1 MKYDFDKPINRQGTH
16 CVKWDMAPH
25 YPQTPTPNPSRGEG
39 SLDTLSHQ
47 AIATEANQAPLPSG
61 DWGLQSSHRCGCG
74 PTKGSESL
82 IRDGGQDGG
91 GFIPLWVADMDFEAA
106 PAIRE
111 ALQKRVEHGVFGY
124 AIVQDSYY
132 DAVINWYER
141 RHQWHIEREWIQ
153 YTTGVVP
160 AISAVIKALTMPGE
174 RVLIM
179 TPVYNCFF
187 SSIRNNGCE
196 VLESKLVPVEAK
208 SPQIPTPNLPSVAN
222 EGFAPLCGAAAT
234 PVAALKAPVARG
246 EGGLN
251 TLSSDDATSNA
262 IQAPLPSGG
271 GGGGYQSGSLLTYS
285 VDWDDFE
292 RKCADE
298 KCTVFLLCNPHNPAG
313 RVWTREELQ
322 RMNDICQ
329 RHHVRI
335 ISDEIHCELTMPGY
349 EFVPMGRLTPL
360 PLSESEG
367 SKYPQGDDPQAEMH
381 STPLPLRE
389 GQGGGSPIICCSPSK
404 SFNTAGLQMANIICA
419 DAETRRRID
428 RAININEICDV
439 NPFAPLAVEAAYNE
453 SEDWIDELNQ
463 YLWGNYQALLAFFA
477 EQLPQLKVFKLEG
490 TYLVWVDITALRV
503 SADEIEEKL
512 LREARVW
519 VNSGTMYGADGY
531 IRINIATQRARL
543 MEGLRRM
550 ARVI

>member
-1 MKYDFDKPINRQGTH
+1 MKYNFDKPINRQGTH

-47 AIATEANQAPLPSG
+47 GIATEANQAPLPSG
-61 DWGLQSSHRCGCG
+61 G
-74 PTKGSESL
+74 
-82 IRDGGQDGG
+82 DGG

-111 ALQKRVEHGVFGY
+111 ALKKRVEHGVFGY

-196 VLESKLVPVEAK
+196 VLESKLVPVEARR
-208 SPQIPTPNLPSVAN
+208 PTPS
-222 EGFAPLCGAAAT
+222 
-234 PVAALKAPVARG
+234 
-246 EGGLN
+246 
-251 TLSSDDATSNA
+251 
-262 IQAPLPSGG
+262 PLPVKEGSNYSQDNDSPEERHTTPLPHREGQGG
-271 GGGGYQSGSLLTYS
+271 GSSFTYS

-335 ISDEIHCELTMPGY
+335 ISDEIHCELVMPGH
-349 EFVPMGRLTPL
+349 EFVPFGRLAPTPNPSQGEGSLNTLSHQDIATEANQTPL
-360 PLSESEG
+360 PS
-367 SKYPQGDDPQAEMH
+367 
-381 STPLPLRE
+381 
-389 GQGGGSPIICCSPSK
+389 GGGGGGCQEPGGGSSPIICCSPSK

>member
-1 MKYDFDKPINRQGTH
+1 MKYNFDKPINRQGTH

-25 YPQTPTPNPSRGEG
+25 YPQTPTPNPSPREG

-47 AIATEANQAPLPSG
+47 GIATEANQAPLP
-61 DWGLQSSHRCGCG
+61 WGGA
-74 PTKGSESL
+74 
-82 IRDGGQDGG
+82 GG
-91 GFIPLWVADMDFEAA
+91 GLIPLWVADMDFEAA
-106 PAIRE
+106 PAIRK

-196 VLESKLVPVEAK
+196 VLESKLVPVNCAPTQEAA
-208 SPQIPTPNLPSVAN
+208 SPA
-222 EGFAPLCGAAAT
+222 
-234 PVAALKAPVARG
+234 
-246 EGGLN
+246 
-251 TLSSDDATSNA
+251 
-262 IQAPLPSGG
+262 
-271 GGGGYQSGSLLTYS
+271 LTYE

-292 RKCADE
+292 CKCADE

-349 EFVPMGRLTPL
+349 EFVPFGIIPTPQTPTPNPSQREGSLNTLSRQDTATEANQAPL
-360 PLSESEG
+360 PW
-367 SKYPQGDDPQAEMH
+367 
-381 STPLPLRE
+381 
-389 GQGGGSPIICCSPSK
+389 GGGGGGLPIICCSPSK

-543 MEGLRRM
+543 MEGLKRM
-550 ARVI
+550 AAVLAP

>member
-1 MKYDFDKPINRQGTH
+1 MYDFDKPINRQGTH

-47 AIATEANQAPLPSG
+47 GIATEANQAPLP
-61 DWGLQSSHRCGCG
+61 WGGA
-74 PTKGSESL
+74 
-82 IRDGGQDGG
+82 GG
-91 GFIPLWVADMDFEAA
+91 GLIPLWVADMDFEAA

-111 ALQKRVEHGVFGY
+111 ALKKRVEHGVFGY

-196 VLESKLVPVEAK
+196 VLESKLVPVNCAPTQEAA
-208 SPQIPTPNLPSVAN
+208 SPT
-222 EGFAPLCGAAAT
+222 
-234 PVAALKAPVARG
+234 
-246 EGGLN
+246 
-251 TLSSDDATSNA
+251 
-262 IQAPLPSGG
+262 
-271 GGGGYQSGSLLTYS
+271 LTYE

-349 EFVPMGRLTPL
+349 EFVPMGIIPTPQPPTPNPSRGEGSLDTFPPDDATSNANQTPL
-360 PLSESEG
+360 PW
-367 SKYPQGDDPQAEMH
+367 
-381 STPLPLRE
+381 
-389 GQGGGSPIICCSPSK
+389 GGGGGGLPIICCSPSK

-543 MEGLRRM
+543 MEGLKRM
-550 ARVI
+550 AAFLAP

>member
-1 MKYDFDKPINRQGTH
+1 MKYNFDKPINRQGTH

-25 YPQTPTPNPSRGEG
+25 YPQTPTPNPSPREG
-39 SLDTLSHQ
+39 SLDTFPPDD
-47 AIATEANQAPLPSG
+47 ATSKANQAPLP
-61 DWGLQSSHRCGCG
+61 WGGA
-74 PTKGSESL
+74 
-82 IRDGGQDGG
+82 GG
-91 GFIPLWVADMDFEAA
+91 GLIPLWVADMDFEAA

-208 SPQIPTPNLPSVAN
+208 TPQTPTPNPS
-222 EGFAPLCGAAAT
+222 
-234 PVAALKAPVARG
+234 RG
-246 EGGLN
+246 EGSLN
-251 TLSSDDATSNA
+251 SFGDSVISSKTN
-262 IQAPLPSGG
+262 QAPLPSGG
-271 GGGGYQSGSLLTYS
+271 VGGGYQSGSLLTYS

-335 ISDEIHCELTMPGY
+335 ISDEIHCELVMPGY
-349 EFVPMGRLTPL
+349 EFVPFGRV
-360 PLSESEG
+360 
-367 SKYPQGDDPQAEMH
+367 
-381 STPLPLRE
+381 STPLPRRE
-389 GQGGGSPIICCSPSK
+389 GQGGGSAEAGWVICCSPSK

-543 MEGLRRM
+543 MEGLKRM
-550 ARVI
+550 ARVLAIAP

>member
-1 MKYDFDKPINRQGTH
+1 MKYNFDKPINRQGTH

-25 YPQTPTPNPSRGEG
+25 SAPEG
-39 SLDTLSHQ
+39 ATLASS
-47 AIATEANQAPLPSG
+47 AATNTIEAPSG
-61 DWGLQSSHRCGCG
+61 AVGGATTLN
-74 PTKGSESL
+74 SEL
-82 IRDGGQDGG
+82 
-91 GFIPLWVADMDFEAA
+91 IPLWVADMDFEAA
-106 PAIRE
+106 PAIRK

-196 VLESKLVPVEAK
+196 VLESKLVPVEARR
-208 SPQIPTPNLPSVAN
+208 PTPS
-222 EGFAPLCGAAAT
+222 
-234 PVAALKAPVARG
+234 
-246 EGGLN
+246 
-251 TLSSDDATSNA
+251 
-262 IQAPLPSGG
+262 PLPVREGSNYSQGG
-271 GGGGYQSGSLLTYS
+271 NPQAEMHSTPLPHREGQGGGSLLPYS
-285 VDWDDFE
+285 VDWADFE

-335 ISDEIHCELTMPGY
+335 ISDEIHCELVMPGY
-349 EFVPMGRLTPL
+349 EFVPMGRLSPL

-367 SKYPQGDDPQAEMH
+367 SKYLQGDDPQAEMH

-389 GQGGGSPIICCSPSK
+389 GQGGGSPVICCSPSK

-453 SEDWIDELNQ
+453 SEDWIDELNL

-543 MEGLRRM
+543 MEGLKRM
-550 ARVI
+550 AATLALA

>member
-1 MKYDFDKPINRQGTH
+1 MKYNFDKPINRQGTH

-25 YPQTPTPNPSRGEG
+25 YPQTPTPNPSPREG
-39 SLDTLSHQ
+39 SLDTFPPDD
-47 AIATEANQAPLPSG
+47 ATSKANQAPLP
-61 DWGLQSSHRCGCG
+61 WGGA
-74 PTKGSESL
+74 
-82 IRDGGQDGG
+82 GG
-91 GFIPLWVADMDFEAA
+91 GLIPLWVADMDFEAA

-196 VLESKLVPVEAK
+196 VVESKLVPVNCAPTQEAA
-208 SPQIPTPNLPSVAN
+208 SPT
-222 EGFAPLCGAAAT
+222 
-234 PVAALKAPVARG
+234 
-246 EGGLN
+246 
-251 TLSSDDATSNA
+251 
-262 IQAPLPSGG
+262 
-271 GGGGYQSGSLLTYS
+271 LTYE

-335 ISDEIHCELTMPGY
+335 ISDEIHCELTMPGH
-349 EFVPMGRLTPL
+349 EFVPFGRV
-360 PLSESEG
+360 
-367 SKYPQGDDPQAEMH
+367 
-381 STPLPLRE
+381 STPLPSRE
-389 GQGGGSPIICCSPSK
+389 ATGVFRAATGVAAAPQRGANPSFATEEQGGGSAGAGWVICCSPSK

-531 IRINIATQRARL
+531 IRINIATQRAQL
-543 MEGLRRM
+543 MEGLKRM
-550 ARVI
+550 ASVLAP

>member
-1 MKYDFDKPINRQGTH
+1 MKYNFDKPINRQGTH

-25 YPQTPTPNPSRGEG
+25 SAPEG
-39 SLDTLSHQ
+39 ATLASS
-47 AIATEANQAPLPSG
+47 AANNTIEAPSG
-61 DWGLQSSHRCGCG
+61 AVGGATTLNSKLS
-74 PTKGSESL
+74 TLNSEL
-82 IRDGGQDGG
+82 V
-91 GFIPLWVADMDFEAA
+91 PLWVADMDFEAA
-106 PAIRE
+106 SAIRE

-196 VLESKLVPVEAK
+196 VLESKLVPVEARR
-208 SPQIPTPNLPSVAN
+208 PTPS
-222 EGFAPLCGAAAT
+222 
-234 PVAALKAPVARG
+234 
-246 EGGLN
+246 
-251 TLSSDDATSNA
+251 
-262 IQAPLPSGG
+262 PLPVREGSNYSQGGNPQAEMHSTPLPHREGQGG
-271 GGGGYQSGSLLTYS
+271 GSSFTYS

-292 RKCADE
+292 CKCADE

-335 ISDEIHCELTMPGY
+335 ISDEIHCELVMPGH
-349 EFVPMGRLTPL
+349 EFVPFGRV
-360 PLSESEG
+360 
-367 SKYPQGDDPQAEMH
+367 
-381 STPLPLRE
+381 STPLPSRE
-389 GQGGGSPIICCSPSK
+389 ATGVFRAATGVAAAPQRGANPSFATEEQGGGSAGAGWVICCSPSK

-543 MEGLRRM
+543 MEGLKRM
-550 ARVI
+550 AATLALA

>member
-1 MKYDFDKPINRQGTH
+1 MYDFDKPINRQGTH

-47 AIATEANQAPLPSG
+47 GIATEANQAPLP
-61 DWGLQSSHRCGCG
+61 WGGA
-74 PTKGSESL
+74 
-82 IRDGGQDGG
+82 GG
-91 GFIPLWVADMDFEAA
+91 GLIPLWVADMDFEAA
-106 PAIRE
+106 PAIRA

-196 VLESKLVPVEAK
+196 VLESKLVPVSCAPTQEAA
-208 SPQIPTPNLPSVAN
+208 SPT
-222 EGFAPLCGAAAT
+222 
-234 PVAALKAPVARG
+234 
-246 EGGLN
+246 
-251 TLSSDDATSNA
+251 
-262 IQAPLPSGG
+262 
-271 GGGGYQSGSLLTYS
+271 LTYE

-335 ISDEIHCELTMPGY
+335 ISDEIHCELVMPGH
-349 EFVPMGRLTPL
+349 EFVPFGRV
-360 PLSESEG
+360 
-367 SKYPQGDDPQAEMH
+367 

-389 GQGGGSPIICCSPSK
+389 GQGGGSAGAGWVICCSPSK

-543 MEGLRRM
+543 MEGLKRM
-550 ARVI
+550 AAVLAP

>member
-47 AIATEANQAPLPSG
+47 GIATEANQAPLPSG
-61 DWGLQSSHRCGCG
+61 G
-74 PTKGSESL
+74 
-82 IRDGGQDGG
+82 DGG

-196 VLESKLVPVEAK
+196 VLESKLKPIEAK
-208 SPQIPTPNLPSVAN
+208 SPQIPTPNPS
-222 EGFAPLCGAAAT
+222 
-234 PVAALKAPVARG
+234 RG
-246 EGGLN
+246 EGSLN

-271 GGGGYQSGSLLTYS
+271 VGGGYQSGSLLTYS

-335 ISDEIHCELTMPGY
+335 ISDEIHCELTMPGH
-349 EFVPMGRLTPL
+349 EFVPMGRLAPQTPTPNPSPREGSLDTFPPDDAPSKAIQTPL
-360 PLSESEG
+360 PWG
-367 SKYPQGDDPQAEMH
+367 GA
-381 STPLPLRE
+381 
-389 GQGGGSPIICCSPSK
+389 GGGLPIICCSPSK

-463 YLWGNYQALLAFFA
+463 YLWGNYQALLVFFA

-490 TYLVWVDITALRV
+490 TYLVWVDITALGV

-519 VNSGTMYGADGY
+519 VNSGKMYGADGY

-550 ARVI
+550 AAVLAP

>member
-1 MKYDFDKPINRQGTH
+1 MKYNFDKPINRQGTH
-16 CVKWDMAPH
+16 CVKWDE
-25 YPQTPTPNPSRGEG
+25 PTPYPSRGEG
-39 SLDTLSHQ
+39 SLDTICDRN
-47 AIATEANQAPLPSG
+47 AATMTNQAPLPWG
-61 DWGLQSSHRCGCG
+61 DWGLHSSHQCGCG
-74 PTKGSESL
+74 PTKGSESP
-82 IRDGGQDGG
+82 IRDGGQAGG
-91 GFIPLWVADMDFEAA
+91 GLIPLWVADMDFEAA
-106 PAIRE
+106 PAIRA

-208 SPQIPTPNLPSVAN
+208 TPQIPTPNPSQ
-222 EGFAPLCGAAAT
+222 
-234 PVAALKAPVARG
+234 G
-246 EGGLN
+246 EGSLN

-262 IQAPLPSGG
+262 NQTPLPSGG
-271 GGGGYQSGSLLTYS
+271 GGGGPLLTYE

-349 EFVPMGRLTPL
+349 EFVPMGRLAPTP
-360 PLSESEG
+360 
-367 SKYPQGDDPQAEMH
+367 
-381 STPLPLRE
+381 
-389 GQGGGSPIICCSPSK
+389 GGGSPVVCCSPSK

-490 TYLVWVDITALRV
+490 TYLVWVDIAALRV

-543 MEGLRRM
+543 MEGLKRM
-550 ARVI
+550 AATLALA

>member
-1 MKYDFDKPINRQGTH
+1 MKYNFDERIERRGTG

-25 YPQTPTPNPSRGEG
+25 YPQTPTPNPSPREG
-39 SLDTLSHQ
+39 SLDTFPPDD
-47 AIATEANQAPLPSG
+47 ATSKANQAPLP
-61 DWGLQSSHRCGCG
+61 WGGA
-74 PTKGSESL
+74 
-82 IRDGGQDGG
+82 GG
-91 GFIPLWVADMDFEAA
+91 GLIPLWVADMDFEAA

-196 VLESKLVPVEAK
+196 VVESKLVPVNCAPTQEAA
-208 SPQIPTPNLPSVAN
+208 SPT
-222 EGFAPLCGAAAT
+222 
-234 PVAALKAPVARG
+234 
-246 EGGLN
+246 
-251 TLSSDDATSNA
+251 
-262 IQAPLPSGG
+262 
-271 GGGGYQSGSLLTYS
+271 LTYE

-298 KCTVFLLCNPHNPAG
+298 KCTVFMLCNPHNPAG

-335 ISDEIHCELTMPGY
+335 ISDEIHCELTMPGH
-349 EFVPMGRLTPL
+349 EFVPFGRV
-360 PLSESEG
+360 
-367 SKYPQGDDPQAEMH
+367 
-381 STPLPLRE
+381 STPLPSRE
-389 GQGGGSPIICCSPSK
+389 ATGVFRAATGVAAAPQRGANPSFATEEQGGGSAGAGWVICCSPSK

-543 MEGLRRM
+543 MEGLKRM
-550 ARVI
+550 AATLALA

>member
-1 MKYDFDKPINRQGTH
+1 MKYNFDKPINRQGTH

-25 YPQTPTPNPSRGEG
+25 YSQTPTPNPSPREG
-39 SLDTLSHQ
+39 SLDTFPPDD
-47 AIATEANQAPLPSG
+47 ATSKANQAPLP
-61 DWGLQSSHRCGCG
+61 WGGA
-74 PTKGSESL
+74 
-82 IRDGGQDGG
+82 GG
-91 GFIPLWVADMDFEAA
+91 GLIPLWVADMDFEAA

-196 VLESKLVPVEAK
+196 VLESKLVPVEARR
-208 SPQIPTPNLPSVAN
+208 PTPS
-222 EGFAPLCGAAAT
+222 
-234 PVAALKAPVARG
+234 
-246 EGGLN
+246 
-251 TLSSDDATSNA
+251 
-262 IQAPLPSGG
+262 PLPVKEGSNYSQDNDSPEERHTTPLPHREGQGG
-271 GGGGYQSGSLLTYS
+271 GSLLTYS
-285 VDWDDFE
+285 VDWD
-292 RKCADE
+292 
-298 KCTVFLLCNPHNPAG
+298 NPAG

-349 EFVPMGRLTPL
+349 EFVPFGRV
-360 PLSESEG
+360 
-367 SKYPQGDDPQAEMH
+367 

-389 GQGGGSPIICCSPSK
+389 GQGGGSPVICCSPSK

-543 MEGLRRM
+543 MEGLKRM
-550 ARVI
+550 AAVLAP

>member
-1 MKYDFDKPINRQGTH
+1 MYDFDKPINRQGTH

-47 AIATEANQAPLPSG
+47 GIATEANQAPLP
-61 DWGLQSSHRCGCG
+61 WGGA
-74 PTKGSESL
+74 
-82 IRDGGQDGG
+82 GG
-91 GFIPLWVADMDFEAA
+91 GLIPLWVADMDFEAA
-106 PAIRE
+106 PAIRA

-196 VLESKLVPVEAK
+196 VLESKLKPTEAK
-208 SPQIPTPNLPSVAN
+208 SPQIPTPNPSQ
-222 EGFAPLCGAAAT
+222 
-234 PVAALKAPVARG
+234 G
-246 EGGLN
+246 EGSLN
-251 TLSSDDATSNA
+251 TLSSDDATSKAN
-262 IQAPLPSGG
+262 QAPLPSGG
-271 GGGGYQSGSLLTYS
+271 GGGGSLLTYS

-292 RKCADE
+292 CKCADE

-349 EFVPMGRLTPL
+349 EFVPFGRLAPQTPTPNPSPREGSLDTFPPDDATSKANQAPL
-360 PLSESEG
+360 PW
-367 SKYPQGDDPQAEMH
+367 
-381 STPLPLRE
+381 
-389 GQGGGSPIICCSPSK
+389 GGGGGGPSPIICCSPSK

-543 MEGLRRM
+543 MEGLKRM
-550 ARVI
+550 ARVLAIAP

>member
-1 MKYDFDKPINRQGTH
+1 MGYGPPFSPRGGYVRLVCCHKYYRSPLGGRRGGSID
-16 CVKWDMAPH
+16 
-25 YPQTPTPNPSRGEG
+25 PSLG
-39 SLDTLSHQ
+39 STL
-47 AIATEANQAPLPSG
+47 N
-61 DWGLQSSHRCGCG
+61 
-74 PTKGSESL
+74 SEL
-82 IRDGGQDGG
+82 
-91 GFIPLWVADMDFEAA
+91 IPLWVADMDFEAA

-196 VLESKLVPVEAK
+196 VLESKLVPVEARR
-208 SPQIPTPNLPSVAN
+208 PTPS
-222 EGFAPLCGAAAT
+222 
-234 PVAALKAPVARG
+234 
-246 EGGLN
+246 
-251 TLSSDDATSNA
+251 
-262 IQAPLPSGG
+262 PLPVREGSNYSQGGNPQAEMHSTPLPHREGQGG
-271 GGGGYQSGSLLTYS
+271 GSSFTYS

-335 ISDEIHCELTMPGY
+335 ISDEIHCELVMPGH
-349 EFVPMGRLTPL
+349 EFVPFGRLSPL

-389 GQGGGSPIICCSPSK
+389 GQGGGSPVICCSPSK

-543 MEGLRRM
+543 MEGLKRM
-550 ARVI
+550 AAVLAP

>member
-1 MKYDFDKPINRQGTH
+1 MYDFDKPINRQGTH

-25 YPQTPTPNPSRGEG
+25 SAPEG
-39 SLDTLSHQ
+39 ATTLNSKLS
-47 AIATEANQAPLPSG
+47 TLN
-61 DWGLQSSHRCGCG
+61 
-74 PTKGSESL
+74 SEL
-82 IRDGGQDGG
+82 
-91 GFIPLWVADMDFEAA
+91 IPLWVADMDFEAA

-196 VLESKLVPVEAK
+196 VLESKLVPVNCAPTQEAA
-208 SPQIPTPNLPSVAN
+208 SPA
-222 EGFAPLCGAAAT
+222 
-234 PVAALKAPVARG
+234 
-246 EGGLN
+246 
-251 TLSSDDATSNA
+251 
-262 IQAPLPSGG
+262 
-271 GGGGYQSGSLLTYS
+271 LTYS

-349 EFVPMGRLTPL
+349 EFVPMGRLSPL

-381 STPLPLRE
+381 STPLPSRE
-389 GQGGGSPIICCSPSK
+389 ATGVFRAATGVAAAPQRGANPSFATEEQGGGLPIICCSPSK

-463 YLWGNYQALLAFFA
+463 YLWGNYQALLEFFA

-543 MEGLRRM
+543 MEGLKRM
-550 ARVI
+550 AATLALA

>member
-1 MKYDFDKPINRQGTH
+1 MKYNFDKPINRQGTH

-25 YPQTPTPNPSRGEG
+25 YPQTPTPNPSPREG

-47 AIATEANQAPLPSG
+47 GIATEANQAPLP
-61 DWGLQSSHRCGCG
+61 WGGA
-74 PTKGSESL
+74 
-82 IRDGGQDGG
+82 GG
-91 GFIPLWVADMDFEAA
+91 GLIPLWVADMDFEAA
-106 PAIRE
+106 PAIRK

-196 VLESKLVPVEAK
+196 VVESKLVPVEAK
-208 SPQIPTPNLPSVAN
+208 TPQIPTPNPSQ
-222 EGFAPLCGAAAT
+222 
-234 PVAALKAPVARG
+234 G
-246 EGGLN
+246 EGSLN

-262 IQAPLPSGG
+262 NHAPLPLGG
-271 GGGGYQSGSLLTYS
+271 GGGGPLLTYS

-292 RKCADE
+292 CKCADE

-349 EFVPMGRLTPL
+349 EFVPFGQLAPTPNPSRGEGSLNTLSSDDATSNAIQTPL
-360 PLSESEG
+360 PWG
-367 SKYPQGDDPQAEMH
+367 GA
-381 STPLPLRE
+381 
-389 GQGGGSPIICCSPSK
+389 GGGLPIICCSPSK

-463 YLWGNYQALLAFFA
+463 YLWGNYQALLEFFA

-550 ARVI
+550 ARVLAIAP

>member
-1 MKYDFDKPINRQGTH
+1 MKYNFDKPINRQGTH

-25 YPQTPTPNPSRGEG
+25 YPQAPTPNPSPREG
-39 SLDTLSHQ
+39 SLDT
-47 AIATEANQAPLPSG
+47 ICDRNTATMTNQAPLP
-61 DWGLQSSHRCGCG
+61 WGGV
-74 PTKGSESL
+74 
-82 IRDGGQDGG
+82 GG
-91 GFIPLWVADMDFEAA
+91 GLIPLWVADMDFEAA

-196 VLESKLVPVEAK
+196 VVESKLVPVEAK
-208 SPQIPTPNLPSVAN
+208 RPTPQTPTPNPS
-222 EGFAPLCGAAAT
+222 
-234 PVAALKAPVARG
+234 RG
-246 EGGLN
+246 EGGLISL
-251 TLSSDDATSNA
+251 TADNA
-262 IQAPLPSGG
+262 ISKAIQTPLPSGG
-271 GGGGYQSGSLLTYS
+271 VGGGYQSGSLLTYS

-335 ISDEIHCELTMPGY
+335 ISDEIHCELVMPGY
-349 EFVPMGRLTPL
+349 EFVPFGRLAPQTPTPNPSPREGSLDTFPPDDATSNANQAPL
-360 PLSESEG
+360 PW
-367 SKYPQGDDPQAEMH
+367 
-381 STPLPLRE
+381 
-389 GQGGGSPIICCSPSK
+389 GGGGGGLPVICCSPSK

>member
-1 MKYDFDKPINRQGTH
+1 MYDFDKPINRQGTH

-25 YPQTPTPNPSRGEG
+25 SAPEG
-39 SLDTLSHQ
+39 ATTLNSKLS
-47 AIATEANQAPLPSG
+47 TLN
-61 DWGLQSSHRCGCG
+61 
-74 PTKGSESL
+74 SEL
-82 IRDGGQDGG
+82 
-91 GFIPLWVADMDFEAA
+91 IPLWVADMDFEAA

-196 VLESKLVPVEAK
+196 VLESKLVPVSCAPTQEAA
-208 SPQIPTPNLPSVAN
+208 SPT
-222 EGFAPLCGAAAT
+222 
-234 PVAALKAPVARG
+234 
-246 EGGLN
+246 
-251 TLSSDDATSNA
+251 
-262 IQAPLPSGG
+262 
-271 GGGGYQSGSLLTYS
+271 LTYS

-292 RKCADE
+292 CKCADE

-335 ISDEIHCELTMPGY
+335 ISDEIHCELTMPGH
-349 EFVPMGRLTPL
+349 EFVPFGRV
-360 PLSESEG
+360 
-367 SKYPQGDDPQAEMH
+367 
-381 STPLPLRE
+381 STPLPSRE
-389 GQGGGSPIICCSPSK
+389 ATGVFRAATGVAAAPQRGANPSFATEEQGGGSAGAGWVICCSPSK

-543 MEGLRRM
+543 MEGLKRM
-550 ARVI
+550 AATLAIAP